1 MKKISLKAKL
11 IGATAIMTFILFVGG
26 LVGWMGVTQTDGAG
40 KKIANLDSLAKEI
53 LQREIDHLNW
63 VKKVSEFLSN
73 ETITE
78 LDVEKDEHK
87 CGWGKWY
94 YSDNRKKAEGELPE
108 IRDLL
113 EKLEEP
119 HKRMHNSANELEKI
133 LKKGRGHRPEAV
145 AYFQGET
152 NENVKKL
159 QITFGEIKA
168 KLNQRMAQVSETASV
183 QASRVKGF
191 VVVGTILGMVVVF
204 IGGVFVSRSITRP
217 IQRVIIGVTD
227 GTDQVVSASAQVSSA
242 SQSLAE
248 GASEQA
254 AGLQETSSSLEEMS
268 SMTKQNADNA
278 HQAKGMMEEARQ
290 IVEDVNQHMGQMA
303 GAIGEITKSSE
314 ETGKIIKTID
324 EIAFQTNLLALNA
337 AVEAARAG
345 EVGAGFAVVADEV
358 RNLAMR
364 AAEAAKNTSHLI
376 ENTIKSV
383 KSGNE
388 LTLATQEAFK
398 KNVEIASKIGRLI
411 DEIASA
417 SQEQAQGIGQVNK
430 AVAEMDKVT
439 QQNAANAEESASAA
453 EEMNAQAEQMKGFV
467 QELVVLIGGSRN
479 GNGEG
484 LAGTLSKIKVGSG
497 EVPIINPGPGK
508 GGQKDPAPSIKKSRE
523 MKGSVLRKKVR
534 PDQVIPLEEGNFK
547 EF

>member
-1 MKKISLKAKL
+1 MSLKAKL
-11 IGATAIMTFILFVGG
+11 IGATLIMTFFLFAGG
-26 LVGWMGVTQTDGAG
+26 LVGWMGITQTDGAG

-63 VKKVSEFLSN
+63 VKKVSEFLGN

-78 LDVEKDEHK
+78 LGVEKDEHK
-87 CGWGKWY
+87 CGLGKWY
-94 YSDNRKKAEGELPE
+94 YSDHRERAEGELPE
-108 IRDLL
+108 IKDLL

-119 HKRMHNSANELEKI
+119 HKKMHNSANELEKI

-152 NENVKKL
+152 NENIKKL
-159 QITFGEIKA
+159 QITFGEIRA
-168 KLNQRMAQVSETASV
+168 KLTQRMAQVSETASI
-183 QASRVKGF
+183 QAGRVKGF
-191 VVVGTILGMVVVF
+191 VAAGTILGMMVVF
-204 IGGVFVSRSITRP
+204 IAGFFGSRSITRP
-217 IQRVIIGVTD
+217 IQRVIMGVTD
-227 GTDQVVSASAQVSSA
+227 GTDQVASAAAQVSSA
-242 SQSLAE
+242 SQCLAE

-254 AGLQETSSSLEEMS
+254 AGLEETSSSLEEMS
-268 SMTKQNADNA
+268 SMTTQNAGNA
-278 HQAKGMMEEARQ
+278 HQAKTMMGEAQQ
-290 IVEDVNQHMGQMA
+290 IVEDVNRHMAQMGQ
-303 GAIGEITKSSE
+303 AIAEITKSSE

-345 EVGAGFAVVADEV
+345 EAGAGFAVVADEV

-364 AAEAAKNTSHLI
+364 AAEAAKNTSNLI

-398 KNVEIASKIGRLI
+398 RNAEIAGRIGKLI
-411 DEIASA
+411 DEIAAA

-453 EEMNAQAEQMKGFV
+453 EEMNAQAEQMKGYV
-467 QELVVLIGGSRN
+467 KELVALVSGGNN
-479 GNGEG
+479 GNGLG
-484 LAGTLSKIKVGSG
+484 QDGPLPKIKAGSG
-497 EVPIINPGPGK
+497 EVSNLNPDPEK
-508 GGQKDPAPSIKKSRE
+508 GGQKGPAPSIKKNRE
-523 MKGSVLRKKVR
+523 MKGSVLKRKVR